1 MLLVAMFIFNHML
14 ITATSKPH
22 FGPIAGGY
30 IALNLSW
37 RWIFFLSFDALL
49 LVS

>member
-1 MLLVAMFIFNHML
+1 ML

-30 IALNLSW
+30 IALNLGW
-37 RWIFFLSFDALL
+37 RWIFF
-49 LVS
+49 VSIETLQ